1 MTLDL
6 PERLLELTPS
16 QLDNVL
22 CEADAG
28 VFAERRRGFENAEFH
43 WEWYDLMEKHRRL
56 AVVAPRDHAKTEV
69 FTINKTIHRSIYQ
82 PGTWTYVFSSV
93 KEIAEELKGRI
104 ESAMLEVD
112 GSMVRRARSNTK
124 RGIIF
129 QNYSRV
135 TVASVGQKVRSAH
148 PDVIIGDDVL
158 TEKGCR
164 SAKQRREMSE
174 WWHGTIGGMAH
185 PGKLRVLGGKET
197 RMMPPTRIVLVG
209 TPFHQDDL
217 LLSMKRNP
225 IYSFRR
231 YSAEFDPADLVPGSL
246 AVEAA

>member
-1 MTLDL
+1 MTLQL
-6 PERLLELTPS
+6 PERFKDLTPTQVDS
-16 QLDNVL
+16 IL
-22 CEADAG
+22 CRADAG
-28 VFAERRRGFENAEFH
+28 VFAERRRGFTNAAFH
-43 WEWYDLMEKHRRL
+43 WEWYDLMDKHRRL

-69 FTINKTIHRSIYQ
+69 FTINKTLHRSIYC
-82 PGTWTYVFSSV
+82 PGTWTYIFTSI
-93 KEIAEELKGRI
+93 KDIAEELKARI

-112 GSMVRRARSNTK
+112 SSMVTRARSNTK
-124 RGIIF
+124 SGIIF

-135 TVASVGQKVRSAH
+135 TVAGVGKKVRSAH
-148 PDVIIGDDVL
+148 PDIIIGDDVL

-185 PGKLRVLGGKET
+185 PGTVRMLGGKE
-197 RMMPPTRIVLVG
+197 RREMPPTRIVLVG

-217 LLSMKRNP
+217 LLSLKRNP
-225 IYSFRR
+225 IYR
-231 YSAEFDPADLVPGSL
+231 YVRYAAEFDQNDLIDGSL